1 MTKKEF
7 KQLHSSGQLL
17 LVTSVFN
24 KTLEFVKNRVIA
36 SFILKQVKQA
46 QNSLEGVYMKLA
58 IGVIIGMVISAVILV
73 SLFISNA
80 TIYEDGS
87 YTGCYG
93 ICND

>member
-46 QNSLEGVYMKLA
+46 
-58 IGVIIGMVISAVILV
+58 
-73 SLFISNA
+73 
-80 TIYEDGS
+80 
-87 YTGCYG
+87 
-93 ICND
+93 